1 MTDVSITAHISPMQT
16 KELTISVIVPVYNQ
30 ERYVRKCLRSILQQD
45 IQGLEIVVINDG
57 STDNSLAI
65 IKSIAAQDDRI
76 VIIEKK
82 NEGVS
87 YARRDGL
94 KAARGKYISFVDS
107 DDYLPPHALERL
119 YDIIKREDVDIVS
132 GACIRQMGLY
142 KRRGRSGRISGRR
155 ISLPELWDDLYIS
168 YFGINILPVQMWGR
182 LYKKEVID
190 KAMTEVPLFSKTV
203 RSMGEDEFFNLM
215 LHPYIK
221 SMYISNAYVYVYRY
235 GGITT
240 KYNPHISELFDFS
253 DYRLKLLDHYQ
264 YIQGY
269 NALFIEYKNYIFSDI
284 SQRMEYLHESKEQ
297 ISRFLHEELG
307 RREVFKRMQTYYKDK
322 QTGEEMA
329 ALLQKDIDHI
339 WSLAC
344 KRYDK
349 GRKRR
354 CMKKSIQFLID
365 RWPFKQFVL

>member
-1 MTDVSITAHISPMQT
+1 MKDLSITAHISPMQT

-45 IQGLEIVVINDG
+45 IRDIEIVVIDDG

-65 IKSIAAQDDRI
+65 IKNIAAQDGRI

-107 DDYLPPHALERL
+107 DDYLPPHALKIL
-119 YDIIKREDVDIVS
+119 YDILIREDVDIVM

-142 KRRGRSGRISGRR
+142 KRRGRRSEQISERR

-168 YFGINILPVQMWGR
+168 YFGISILPVQMWGR

-203 RSMGEDEFFNLM
+203 RSMGEDDFFNLM

-221 SMYISNAYVYVYRY
+221 SMYISNAHVYVYRY
-235 GGITT
+235 GGITA

-253 DYRLKLLDHYQ
+253 DYRLKLLDQYQ

-284 SQRMEYLHESKEQ
+284 NQRMEYLHESREQ
-297 ISRFLHEELG
+297 ITHFLHEELG

-329 ALLQKDIDHI
+329 ALLQKDMDQI
-339 WSLAC
+339 WYLAC
-344 KRYDK
+344 KPYDR

-354 CMKKSIQFLID
+354 CMKKCIQFL
-365 RWPFKQFVL
+365 FS

>member
-1 MTDVSITAHISPMQT
+1 MQT